1 MILTMLRERTRPLH
15 DRVEGGLEILS
26 FTRSLDRYQVLLQRL
41 YGFYL
46 PVEDVLMPM
55 TAGGRIPGIDY
66 RERRKTPKIAHDLRA
81 IAPSTRF
88 QELPLCTDLP
98 ALNTAEQV
106 LGCLYVL
113 EGATLGGQIISRQLR
128 ESLGI
133 AAEDGGAF
141 YHGYGSDTGR
151 QWKTFG
157 SAATVFAATCPSY
170 EPILTSACDTFERF
184 EQWFLPLRLDSGV
197 SRSR

>member
-15 DRVEGGLEILS
+15 DRVEGHLEILS
-26 FTRSLDRYQVLLQRL
+26 FTRSLDRYQILLQRL
-41 YGFYL
+41 YGFYA
-46 PVEDVLMPM
+46 PVEEVLVPM
-55 TAGGRIPGIDY
+55 TAGGKIPGIDY
-66 RERRKTPKIAHDLRA
+66 KERRKAPKIARDLLA
-81 IAPSTRF
+81 IAPYTRL
-88 QELPLCTDLP
+88 QELPVCTDLP
-98 ALNTAEQV
+98 ALNTPEQI

-133 AAEDGGAF
+133 AADDGGAF

-157 SAATVFAATCPSY
+157 AAATVFAATCPSY
-170 EPILTSACDTFERF
+170 EPILASACDTFERF
-184 EQWFLPLRLDSGV
+184 EQWFLPLRQNIY
-197 SRSR
+197 R